1 MDDPQNTNKSG
12 GDEQLMKSKKLLI
25 IITVMVISISL
36 VLSGCSMVKK
46 NPAADANSVVAE
58 VGGEQIKKSEFNQI
72 FEMVKVQYE
81 QQYGADVWE
90 KEVDGRKQID
100 VMKER
105 VLDMLVDMKVQEQ
118 EAVKAGI
125 TATEEEIQAEL
136 DKAKKNFGDEAK
148 FNEFL
153 TSQKMTIEYLQDAIR
168 KDILITKLQEKLTAD
183 VAVTDEEVAAYYT
196 TNQSQF
202 LSVKASHILLE
213 DEEEAKKALERVKN
227 GENFNDLAAELSKDP
242 SAKENKGDLG
252 YFRKGQMVEPFE
264 DAAFQMQ
271 VGQISELVKT
281 DFGYHII
288 KLEDRKFE
296 KLEDVSAELKISMLD
311 SKKDKVYQELLTEMR
326 SKANIKKNLKNLA

>member
-1 MDDPQNTNKSG
+1 
-12 GDEQLMKSKKLLI
+12 
-25 IITVMVISISL
+25 
-36 VLSGCSMVKK
+36 MVKK

>member
-1 MDDPQNTNKSG
+1 M
-12 GDEQLMKSKKLLI
+12 L
-25 IITVMVISISL
+25 TVIAISISL
-36 VLSGCSMVKK
+36 VLSGCSFVKK

-58 VGGEQIKKSEFNQI
+58 VGGEQIKKAEFNQM
-72 FEMVKVQYE
+72 FEMFKIQYE
-81 QQYGADVWE
+81 QQYGADVWD

-118 EAVKAGI
+118 AAIKAGV
-125 TATEEEIQAEL
+125 TATDEEIEAEVE
-136 DKAKKNFGDEAK
+136 KAKKYFDDEAK

-153 TSQKMTIEYLQDAIR
+153 ASQKMTIEYLRDAIR
-168 KDILITKLQEKLTAD
+168 KDILVNKLQEKLTAD

-196 TNQSQF
+196 QNQGQF

-213 DEEEAKKALERVKN
+213 DEAEAKKILERVKS
-227 GENFNDLAAELSKDP
+227 GEDFNNLAAEFSKDP

-264 DAAFQMQ
+264 EAAFKLQA
-271 VGQISELVKT
+271 GEISDLVKT

-288 KLEDRKFE
+288 KLEDRKFD
-296 KLEDVSAELKISMLD
+296 KLEDISGELKISMLG
-311 SKKDKVYQELLTEMR
+311 SKKDKAYQDLLTEMR